1 MGMSG
6 DNFERRF
13 EIVADTRRRWS
24 REEKL
29 SIVKE
34 ASVPCTNVSAV
45 ARRHGIKPA
54 LLYRWKKELSSKAA
68 AALLPVTISEHSDDD
83 EGEPHPFQASAQRD
97 AVTPAKT
104 KACVVEIALGNGRM
118 VRVPA
123 DIEAGALRRI
133 IGVLEG

>member
-1 MGMSG
+1 MVMSG
-6 DNFERRF
+6 DNFERQF

-29 SIVKE
+29 AIVKE

-54 LLYRWKKELSSKAA
+54 LLYRWKKELSGKAA
-68 AALLPVTISEHSDDD
+68 PALLPVTISELCDDK
-83 EGEPHPFQASAQRD
+83 GEPHPL
-97 AVTPAKT
+97 PAKA

-123 DIEAGALRRI
+123 DIEAGTLGRI